1 MGGLGA
7 SAERVQYP
15 ERQKYYLKEHTK
27 QRAFIVMP
35 QVFII
40 KRARN
45 GAASAPLEAF

>member
-1 MGGLGA
+1 
-7 SAERVQYP
+7 VQSVCNN
-15 ERQKYYLKEHTK
+15 QSDKKYYLNECEHTK

>member
-1 MGGLGA
+1 
-7 SAERVQYP
+7 VQSVCNT
-15 ERQKYYLKEHTK
+15 QSDKKYYLKEHTK

-45 GAASAPLEAF
+45 GAASEPLEVF